1 TIVAIIAYVL
11 YKFYIY
17 PLYLSPLRK
26 IPGPPVDNFILGN
39 HASPPFLNKQLG
51 EAFVHLV
58 KQYGGIVRFHSLLN
72 EPNLLISDQ
81 KLIQQ
86 VLLSYDY
93 PKFHMS
99 KTIVK
104 EIFGEGIVIAEGNSH
119 KRQRKVMTP
128 SFAFANVK
136 EMAPTFVQAGHKLK
150 DIWIKQIGN
159 KVEERITITELIP
172 KITLDIIGLVGFNY
186 EFNSTT
192 SGSELSQAYTS
203 IIGQNYSPLYLSLIR
218 FFPFIRKLPTSYN
231 KQYFKSIKIIANI
244 SEKIFAEQ
252 KNSPVQGTDLLSL
265 ITKANDSLPVN
276 DQLTHKELIS
286 QVMTIIIAGHETTSN
301 ALSLTL
307 YFLAKDP
314 DTQDRL
320 RKEVSDVLTDRNYY
334 PTVDEIEHLKYLEC
348 VFKEAIR
355 LIPPASAVLRYTS
368 KDEIMNGYLV
378 TKDTPL
384 WIPIYA
390 IHHDPLIWG
399 DDAED
404 FNPSRWLD
412 PEVKSKITHTNFL
425 PFGAGPKSCLG
436 MKMAYLEFK
445 CLLSVIIRNFE
456 FRLVEGYTFKT
467 KIGGGLS
474 RPLPGID
481 LWVSN

>member
-1 TIVAIIAYVL
+1 MYFYLATIVAIIAYVL

-17 PLYLSPLRK
+17 HLYLSPLRK
-26 IPGPPVDNFILGN
+26 IPGPPVDNIILGN

-58 KQYGGIVRFHSLLN
+58 KQYGGIVRFHGLLN

-86 VLLSYDY
+86 VLSSYDY
-93 PKFHMS
+93 PKFQLS

-104 EIFGEGIVIAEGNSH
+104 EIFGEGLVIAEGNSH

-159 KVEERITITELIP
+159 KVEERITVTELIP
-172 KITLDIIGLVGFNY
+172 KITLDIIGLVG
-186 EFNSTT
+186 
-192 SGSELSQAYTS
+192 SELAQAYTS
-203 IIGQNYSPLYLSLIR
+203 IIGQNYTPLYLSLLR
-218 FFPFIRKLPTSYN
+218 FFPFIRNLPTSYN
-231 KQYFKSIKIIANI
+231 KQYFKSIKIISNI
-244 SEKIFAEQ
+244 SEKIVAEQ
-252 KNSPVQGTDLLSL
+252 KNSLVQGTDLLSL

-286 QVMTIIIAGHETTSN
+286 Q
-301 ALSLTL
+301 
-307 YFLAKDP
+307 
-314 DTQDRL
+314 DRL
-320 RKEVSDVLTDRNYY
+320 RKEVSDVLTDRNYS

-355 LIPPASAVLRYTS
+355 LIPPG
-368 KDEIMNGYLV
+368 I
-378 TKDTPL
+378 DTPL
-384 WIPIYA
+384 WIPVYA

-445 CLLSVIIRNFE
+445 CLLAVIIRNFE
-456 FRLVEGYTFKT
+456 FRLVEGFIFKT